1 MLTVYAILCL
11 SNRRLDGGNDMK
23 KYRSPYITVTHFDV
37 RDILTISDIANVGT
51 VLSFKDGAVMG
62 FEDE

>member
-1 MLTVYAILCL
+1 
-11 SNRRLDGGNDMK
+11 MK

-62 FEDE
+62 FEDEQ